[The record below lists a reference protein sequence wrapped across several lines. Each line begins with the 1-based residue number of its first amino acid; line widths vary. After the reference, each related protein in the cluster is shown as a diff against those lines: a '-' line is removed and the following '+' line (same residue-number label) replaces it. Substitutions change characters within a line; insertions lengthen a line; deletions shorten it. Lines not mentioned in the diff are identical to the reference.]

1 MSEARANFRRRWRAR
16 RRLKER
22 YIAMINIS
30 ISDEAIK
37 LFKAKS
43 ENLKELIRKRAV
55 AKLADEIYQNAFNR
69 ADEHTQTGV
78 LLSALYNRKKSDLRY
93 EVGIDNKRASY
104 GIFVHNGTKAHEI
117 KPKNR
122 KFLRWVVGS
131 EFVFAKKVKHP
142 GFQGDPFFELAV
154 RDEVPKFERW
164 LEREIKRV

>member
-1 MSEARANFRRRWRAR
+1 
-16 RRLKER
+16 
-22 YIAMINIS
+22 MINIS
-30 ISDEAIK
+30 VSDEAIE

-43 ENLKELIRKRAV
+43 ESLKELIRKRAV

-69 ADEHTQTGV
+69 ADAHTQTGV

-104 GIFVHNGTKAHEI
+104 GVFVHNGTKPHII
-117 KPKNR
+117 KPTQRGVSKNR
-122 KFLRWVVGS
+122 KFLRWVAGS

-142 GFQGDPFFELAV
+142 GYKGDPFFELAIKQ
-154 RDEVPKFERW
+154 EVPKFERW